1 MILKDLPCTFLIF
14 TIVKDIIN
22 RLNPTFDQRN
32 RLGLMALLVS
42 EDVLEYNTLKE
53 LLDLTDGNLASHLRA
68 LESQDYVRVEK
79 TFVDRKPRTS
89 YRSTPIGK
97 KAFAEHIKAL
107 GDLIEEIDES

>member
-1 MILKDLPCTFLIF
+1 MIFKDLPCAFPIF

-22 RLNPTFDQRN
+22 RLNPAFDQRN
-32 RLGLMALLVS
+32 RLGIMALLVS

-79 TFVDRKPRTS
+79 TFVERKPRTS
-89 YRSTPIGK
+89 YRSTPVGK

-107 GDLIEEIDES
+107 GDLIEEVD